1 MALDRAFGYEEA
13 LGDLGV
19 AQMLGEQAEDLGL
32 PGRRLQLH

>member
-1 MALDRAFGYEEA
+1 VGLDGAFGYEEA

-19 AQMLGEQAEDLGL
+19 AQVLTEQAEDFGF